1 VREIGIRM
9 ALGADRSDPIKLILR
24 QGAWIEIF
32 GLILGTGAAWLS
44 THALSSMLFGVEPHD
59 PGIFFAVLVSLVLVV
74 MLAGDLPAR
83 SAARLNPIVFATINS
98 LRCAGI

>member
-1 VREIGIRM
+1 
-9 ALGADRSDPIKLILR
+9 
-24 QGAWIEIF
+24 
-32 GLILGTGAAWLS
+32 
-44 THALSSMLFGVEPHD
+44 MLFGVEPDD

-83 SAARLNPIVFATINS
+83 SAARLNPIVFTTINS

>member
-1 VREIGIRM
+1 M

-44 THALSSMLFGVEPHD
+44 THALSSMLFGVEPH
-59 PGIFFAVLVSLVLVV
+59 IRVS
-74 MLAGDLPAR
+74 
-83 SAARLNPIVFATINS
+83 S
-98 LRCAGI
+98 LRC